1 MYNTPGVDRI
11 MIDIFQTLLTKM
23 GIGFYLL
30 QDDHDNNNSSNSNHN
45 ITTKSKVGQSTQK
58 QDGAQ
63 HTFFKKSCGVGS
75 CALHEIDARSLLR
88 HRAH

>member
-1 MYNTPGVDRI
+1 MYNTRGVDRI
-11 MIDIFQTLLTKM
+11 MIGIFQTLHTKT
-23 GIGFYLL
+23 GIGVYLL
-30 QDDHDNNNSSNSNHN
+30 QDDHDNNNSSNSNHH
-45 ITTKSKVGQSTQK
+45 ITTKCKVGQSTQK

-63 HTFFKKSCGVGS
+63 HTFFQKSCGVGS